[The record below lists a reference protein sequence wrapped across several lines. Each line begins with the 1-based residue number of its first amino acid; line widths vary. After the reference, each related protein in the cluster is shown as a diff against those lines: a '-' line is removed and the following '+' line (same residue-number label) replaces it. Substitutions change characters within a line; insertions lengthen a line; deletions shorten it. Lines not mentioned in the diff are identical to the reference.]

1 MHTDQF
7 AKLALGEAK
16 RSPSGPHHD
25 GQMGPPALFCA
36 SFNNFF
42 AAHELD
48 LITRVKHMIYKIN
61 YTKAD
66 QYINGSKKHLISI
79 NGCYVSILGFTYLIY
94 FISIIFNKA

>member
-7 AKLALGEAK
+7 AELALGEAK

-42 AAHELD
+42 AAHKIGSPLNAKGMKYNHYYIKNVTKYKYF
-48 LITRVKHMIYKIN
+48 LNQNIFNFKIN
-61 YTKAD
+61 
-66 QYINGSKKHLISI
+66 N
-79 NGCYVSILGFTYLIY
+79 NLGIYLIINQ
-94 FISIIFNKA
+94 FIDFI